1 MASRKRYT
9 FIKKEQSKGGKLS
22 MTMALVSLFL
32 FVADVIVSAVL
43 GGKAPY
49 IIGVIA
55 LVAMLFAGYGL
66 YLGLQSFSERKV
78 SFTYSII
85 GSLGCGVLVIAWL
98 TLFLTGI
105 R

>member
-1 MASRKRYT
+1 MASKKHYS
-9 FIKKEQSKGGKLS
+9 FIKKEQSRGGRLS
-22 MTMALVSLFL
+22 MIMALVSLLL
-32 FVADVIVSAVL
+32 FVADVIISAVL

-66 YLGLQSFSERKV
+66 YLGFQSFGERKV
-78 SFTYSII
+78 SFTYSVI
-85 GSLGCGVLVIAWL
+85 GSLASGVLLMVWL